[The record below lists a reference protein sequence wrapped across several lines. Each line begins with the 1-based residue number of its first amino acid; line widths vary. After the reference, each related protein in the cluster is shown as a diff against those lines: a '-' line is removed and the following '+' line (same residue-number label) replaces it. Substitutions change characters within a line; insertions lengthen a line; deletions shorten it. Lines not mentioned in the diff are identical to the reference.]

1 MKIGQLIVEALE
13 SLTANKLRT
22 SLTMLG
28 IIIGVA
34 AVVAMLAIG
43 AGAQNAISEQIN
55 SIGTNL
61 LYVIPGGEANTPQPL
76 TLDDAAAIANPQ
88 YADSIAVVAPMLQG
102 QMIVSVPGEST
113 RPSLSAV
120 TPEYFKVQNIE
131 LSEGQLIT
139 QANLDNFDP
148 VALIGTDVAED
159 LFDRTQNLIGETIR
173 MNGQVFKVIG
183 VLKKQG
189 GTSMGS
195 QDNQVIVPL
204 TTAKLRLLK
213 RNAPGQIDVLMVQAT
228 SSDTIDKA
236 EEIISQVLRA
246 RHTQSL
252 GKDDFDIMSTASLLE
267 IASSIMGIMT
277 AFLGGIAGVSLLV
290 GGIGIMNI
298 MLVSVTERTREIGLR
313 MAIGARRS
321 DIRIQFMVESALISL
336 TGGIIGVGLGWVI
349 AEVIGKLASSSPNTM
364 LNPAVTLNAVLL
376 ATIFSIAI
384 GLFFG
389 IYPANRAAKLAPVEA
404 LRTE

>member
-148 VALIGTDVAED
+148 VALIGTDVA
-159 LFDRTQNLIGETIR
+159 
-173 MNGQVFKVIG
+173 
-183 VLKKQG
+183 
-189 GTSMGS
+189 
-195 QDNQVIVPL
+195 
-204 TTAKLRLLK
+204 
-213 RNAPGQIDVLMVQAT
+213 
-228 SSDTIDKA
+228 
-236 EEIISQVLRA
+236 
-246 RHTQSL
+246 
-252 GKDDFDIMSTASLLE
+252 
-267 IASSIMGIMT
+267 
-277 AFLGGIAGVSLLV
+277 
-290 GGIGIMNI
+290 
-298 MLVSVTERTREIGLR
+298 
-313 MAIGARRS
+313 
-321 DIRIQFMVESALISL
+321 
-336 TGGIIGVGLGWVI
+336 
-349 AEVIGKLASSSPNTM
+349 
-364 LNPAVTLNAVLL
+364 
-376 ATIFSIAI
+376 
-384 GLFFG
+384 
-389 IYPANRAAKLAPVEA
+389 
-404 LRTE
+404 